1 MNVYQKVR
9 CFPYSLDLPTIYLGP
24 KARTEIVELELSLFG
39 LIEMIKMDVRLS
51 FLIISYLNFV
61 F

>member
-1 MNVYQKVR
+1 MNVYQKVI
-9 CFPYSLDLPTIYLGP
+9 CFSYSLDLPTIYLGP
-24 KARTEIVELELSLFG
+24 KARTEILELELSLFG

-51 FLIISYLNFV
+51 FLSISYLNFV